1 MEGAGH
7 RGRWDI
13 KAPVGTILLLMCM
26 FIPTLTLLQPSEEK
40 TCPHGDYLTEK
51 GICCNKCPPGFKLV
65 EMCHATGHRS
75 NCTKCPDRQYTDEMN
90 YSRNC
95 RSCRRCKG
103 KHDKEISSCEYN
115 KNTICKCEDG
125 YYKSVIDSETYEC
138 LRCSPCGQNE
148 KPKQT
153 CTPEKNTV
161 CECEEN
167 YYKVKGK
174 CEPCKNCTAECKH
187 QCQPS
192 TPTPPPPPTPTTKAP
207 LPEGVNL
214 IKIIAGV
221 AVMAVILLVLLVL
234 ITYIVTKRT
243 IKNKLLKPYCQP
255 SDVSVD
261 SCERALFHIE
271 EPSDNMSVKALPQ
284 SPVSE
289 QEPYNLPDC
298 VPLEVKI
305 PDLIY
310 TVLDLVPVLQVKQLV
325 RSLGVEDTEIEQ
337 AEMDHR
343 SCREAHYQMLRV
355 WAERGS
361 RRGGGGRGRMLHS
374 PLLQELLEELRKMNL
389 GRAAEELE
397 TKYGIQ

>member
-1 MEGAGH
+1 M
-7 RGRWDI
+7 
-13 KAPVGTILLLMCM
+13 LQCM
-26 FIPTLTLLQPSEEK
+26 FIPTLTLLQPSEEQK
-40 TCPHGDYLTEK
+40 CPLGDYPTEK
-51 GICCNKCPPGFKLV
+51 GICCNKCLAGFKLV
-65 EMCHATGHRS
+65 EKCHAEGQRS
-75 NCTKCPDRQYTDEMN
+75 NCTTCPDDQYMDEPN
-90 YSRNC
+90 YSPNC
-95 RSCRRCKG
+95 RTS
-103 KHDKEISSCEYN
+103 KHEEEVSSCQSD

-125 YYKSVIDSETYEC
+125 YYKSNIDSETYEC
-138 LRCSPCGQNE
+138 RRCSQCRQDE
-148 KPKQT
+148 KERQT

-161 CECEEN
+161 CECKEN
-167 YYKVKGK
+167 YYRVKGK
-174 CEPCKNCTAECKH
+174 CEP
-187 QCQPS
+187 S
-192 TPTPPPPPTPTTKAP
+192 P
-207 LPEGVNL
+207 LPEDGYL

-243 IKNKLLKPYCQP
+243 TKKKLLKPYCQP
-255 SDVSVD
+255 ADVSVD

-271 EPSDNMSVKALPQ
+271 EPSDNMTAKAVPQ

-289 QEPYNLPDC
+289 QEQYNLPDC

-325 RSLGVEDTEIEQ
+325 RSLGVKDTEIEQ
-337 AEMDHR
+337 AELDHR

-361 RRGGGGRGRMLHS
+361 RAGGGGRGRMLHS
-374 PLLQELLEELRKMNL
+374 PLLQELLEELRKMHL

>member
-13 KAPVGTILLLMCM
+13 KSPVGTILLLMCM
-26 FIPTLTLLQPSEEK
+26 FIPTLTLFQPSEEQR
-40 TCPHGDYLTEK
+40 CPIGDYITEK
-51 GICCNKCPPGFKLV
+51 GICCNKCLPGFKLV
-65 EMCHATGHRS
+65 EMCHAMGQRS
-75 NCTKCPDRQYTDEMN
+75 NCTTCPDGQYTDELN
-90 YSRNC
+90 YSPNC

-103 KHDKEISSCEYN
+103 
-115 KNTICKCEDG
+115 
-125 YYKSVIDSETYEC
+125 
-138 LRCSPCGQNE
+138 
-148 KPKQT
+148 
-153 CTPEKNTV
+153 TPDNNTV
-161 CECEEN
+161 CQCKEN
-167 YYKVKGK
+167 YYRVKDK
-174 CEPCKNCTAECKH
+174 CEPCKNCTDECKL
-187 QCQPS
+187 QCS
-192 TPTPPPPPTPTTKAP
+192 PPTWTTKAP
-207 LPEGVNL
+207 LPEGGYL

-221 AVMAVILLVLLVL
+221 AVMAVILLVLLIL

-243 IKNKLLKPYCQP
+243 IKKKLLKPYCQP
-255 SDVSVD
+255 ADVSVD

-271 EPSDNMSVKALPQ
+271 EPSDNMTVKAVPQ

-289 QEPYNLPDC
+289 QEQYNLPDC

-325 RSLGVEDTEIEQ
+325 RSLGVKDTEIEQ
-337 AEMDHR
+337 AELDHR

-361 RRGGGGRGRMLHS
+361 RTGGGGRGRMLHS
-374 PLLQELLEELRKMNL
+374 PLLQELLEELRKMHL

>member
-26 FIPTLTLLQPSEEK
+26 FIPTLTLLQPSEEQK
-40 TCPHGDYLTEK
+40 CPLGDYPTEK
-51 GICCNKCPPGFKLV
+51 GICCNKCLAPGFKLV
-65 EMCHATGHRS
+65 EKCHAEGQRS
-75 NCTKCPDRQYTDEMN
+75 NCTTCPDDQYMDEPN
-90 YSRNC
+90 YSPNC
-95 RSCRRCKG
+95 RSCRRCKAS
-103 KHDKEISSCEYN
+103 KHEEEVSSCQSD

-125 YYKSVIDSETYEC
+125 YYKSNIDSETYEC
-138 LRCSPCGQNE
+138 RRCSQCRQDE
-148 KPKQT
+148 KERQT

-161 CECEEN
+161 CECKEN
-167 YYKVKGK
+167 YYRVKGK
-174 CEPCKNCTAECKH
+174 CEPCKNCTAECTL
-187 QCQPS
+187 QCS
-192 TPTPPPPPTPTTKAP
+192 PPTAKAP
-207 LPEGVNL
+207 LPEDGYL

-243 IKNKLLKPYCQP
+243 TKKKLLKPYCQP
-255 SDVSVD
+255 ADVSVD

-271 EPSDNMSVKALPQ
+271 EPSDNMTAKAVPQ

-289 QEPYNLPDC
+289 QEQYNLPDC

-325 RSLGVEDTEIEQ
+325 RSLGVKDTEIEQ
-337 AEMDHR
+337 AELDHR

-361 RRGGGGRGRMLHS
+361 RAGGGGRGRMLHS
-374 PLLQELLEELRKMNL
+374 PLLQELLEELRKMHL